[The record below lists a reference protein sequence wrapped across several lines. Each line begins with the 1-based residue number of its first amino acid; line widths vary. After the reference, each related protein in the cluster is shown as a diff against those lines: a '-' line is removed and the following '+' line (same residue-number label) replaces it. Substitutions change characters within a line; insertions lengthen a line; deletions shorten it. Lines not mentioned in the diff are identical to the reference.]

1 MALSFGPYFEGEKR
15 SLVKGQI
22 LHHLDLTD
30 LVQCKDCM
38 HSTRVLEIIH
48 IDICGP
54 FSVRTVDG
62 FDLFITFTN
71 DYSRYDYIYPFLRDR
86 TSLNSSRLR

>member
-54 FSVRTVDG
+54 FPVRTVDG
-62 FDLFITFTN
+62 FDLFITFTD
-71 DYSRYDYIYPFLRDR
+71 DYSRCNYIYPFFKGQIIRFR
-86 TSLNSSRLR
+86 QV

>member
-54 FSVRTVDG
+54 FPVRTIDG
-62 FDLFITFTN
+62 F
-71 DYSRYDYIYPFLRDR
+71 
-86 TSLNSSRLR
+86 

>member
-22 LHHLDLTD
+22 LHHLDFTD
-30 LVQCKDCM
+30 LEDCIDCM
-38 HSTRVLEIIH
+38 HSMRVLEIIH

-54 FSVRTVDG
+54 FPVRTVDG
-62 FDLFITFTN
+62 FDLFITFTD
-71 DYSRYDYIYPFLRDR
+71 DYSHYNYIYPFF
-86 TSLNSSRLR
+86 